1 MSLEHIDDLA
11 RALPP
16 YRPEA
21 SRAEQVRTA
30 VLAASAGVARSRPSS
45 RRFAYAIVAAA
56 AVAAAAGVLWKVT
69 RPAATPEQVARADR
83 RATVTPIGE
92 ARYELGAIAL
102 DEVVRAHDGR
112 LRVTV
117 ETLIDGERFRLVTG
131 DGELETRGGGFE
143 VELRMDH
150 LQSVV
155 CSSGQIEV
163 RPEHG
168 EVVLL
173 DAGER
178 WDAPDRAVAPPPA
191 PEPPVP
197 TAVDPPAPA
206 PGPPKR
212 TPKVQRSGGSVATP
226 VKPPVDAPGEAEFR
240 AGWAALKAGD
250 PEKAADS
257 FAAARQVKGTV
268 LAEDASFWEGIAL
281 ARAGKASKA
290 IAALR
295 RFVSKY
301 SSSSRSGEAQAKL
314 GWLLYDAGELDAA
327 ERHFEAAVDDRVPKV
342 QKSARD
348 GLEAIAR
355 RRGAE

>member
-1 MSLEHIDDLA
+1 MNPEHIDDLV

-21 SRAEQVRTA
+21 SRVEQVRTA
-30 VLAASAGVARSRPSS
+30 VLAASVGVARPRRSS
-45 RRFAYAIVAAA
+45 RRVAYAIVAAA

-83 RATVTPIGE
+83 RGTVTPIGE
-92 ARYELGAIAL
+92 ARYELGPVAL
-102 DEVVRAHDGR
+102 DEVVQAHDGR

-117 ETLIDGERFRLVTG
+117 ETLIDGERFRVVTG
-131 DGELETRGGGFE
+131 DGEVETRGGSFE
-143 VELRMDH
+143 VELRTDH
-150 LQSVV
+150 LQTVV

-163 RPEHG
+163 RPEYS
-168 EVVLL
+168 EAVLL

-178 WDAPDRAVAPPPA
+178 WEAPKLAVETPPA
-191 PEPPVP
+191 PEPVP
-197 TAVDPPAPA
+197 TTVEPPAPA
-206 PGPPKR
+206 PDPPKR
-212 TPKVQRSGGSVATP
+212 TPKVQKSNGSVGTP

-240 AGWAALKAGD
+240 AGWAALKAGE

-281 ARAGKASKA
+281 ARAGKSSKA

-301 SSSSRSGEAQAKL
+301 PSSSRSGEAQAKL

-327 ERHFEAAVDDRVPKV
+327 ERYFESAVDDRVPKV

-355 RRGAE
+355 KRGAK